1 MRRVQK
7 FWLEQMGDWL
17 YSPTGKI
24 VKGVMRAK
32 RARMKEQKKQIK
44 KEEERRKEKEERRKK
59 REERKEKESNYAP
72 RVMRQV

>member
-32 RARMKEQKKQIK
+32 RARMKERTKEAKK
-44 KEEERRKEKEERRKK
+44 EERRKKKGERRKKKEERRKK
-59 REERKEKESNYAP
+59 REGE
-72 RVMRQV
+72 